1 VAVVAP
7 RGLNPSDQYRADP
20 DPVLKS
26 QR

>member
-1 VAVVAP
+1 VVAP